1 MHSKSVKSFDG
12 RNASRAGVHHT
23 GPCSRVSALR
33 LVHGLALAAV
43 FSGVPQS
50 AMARQATPDLSKEL
64 ETARR
69 VLQSPAL
76 TRALAYVDGAEAET
90 VQEWL
95 SLCNA
100 YGPSGNEGRRSR
112 LIYRLF
118 RIYGLDNVHIDDALN
133 VIGIR
138 RGSGGGPTVVLNA
151 HHDNVALWPADQPV
165 EAFVA
170 DGRVWC
176 PAAADDLMGITQM
189 LTLLRA
195 MNAAGITTAGD
206 IWFVAVTGEEAPT
219 GPEHAD
225 ASPGMR
231 QLVRANVPRNLDWR
245 KGDIII
251 QFHGGGGEGVSTGS
265 TPVRNRSQL
274 RIFAPFD
281 GDRWAPHAVD
291 ALGRIIA
298 RIGSE
303 VRDPRSTRI
312 AFEHPASTAMPA
324 DVLYL
329 NMGMISASDVI
340 ARPASEAWVRFDMR
354 ADTQAR
360 MDQAH
365 DAIERIT
372 REVLATMG
380 DGFSHSYEINSRNGV
395 EAGIAGFDKV
405 NNAPARMA
413 AAASQALYGTDPIID
428 PEEGCGDCVRAYT
441 EGMPAFSFRGNV
453 VDHGAGRF
461 ERQARSPLA
470 SAVRRKT
477 AGHDVT
483 ESAEIVRVWAGVK
496 HGLLFAVA
504 YAGLANR

>member
-1 MHSKSVKSFDG
+1 ME
-12 RNASRAGVHHT
+12 RACAPRSAAGLV
-23 GPCSRVSALR
+23 RVFAIT
-33 LVHGLALAAV
+33 AV
-43 FSGVPQS
+43 FMIPRPVLAQ
-50 AMARQATPDLSKEL
+50 RTPDLSKEL
-64 ETARR
+64 AAARQ
-69 VLQSPAL
+69 VLQSPAMS
-76 TRALAYVDGAEAET
+76 RALAYIDGAEAET

-100 YGPSGNEGRRSR
+100 YGPSGDEGRRSR

-138 RGSGGGPTVVLNA
+138 RGTRGGPTVVLNA
-151 HHDNVALWPADQPV
+151 HHDNVALWPGDQPV

-176 PAAADDLMGITQM
+176 PAAADDLMGVTQM

-195 MNAAGITTAGD
+195 MNAADITTAGD

-219 GPEHAD
+219 GPDHPD
-225 ASPGMR
+225 ASPGMS

-245 KGDIII
+245 RGDIIV

-298 RIGSE
+298 RIGTE
-303 VRDPRSTRI
+303 VRDPRSTRV
-312 AFEHPASTAMPA
+312 AFDHPAGAPLSS
-324 DVLYL
+324 DVLYM
-329 NMGMISASDVI
+329 NMGMISASAII

-354 ADTQAR
+354 SDRQAR

-372 REVLATMG
+372 REVLSSMG
-380 DGFSHSYEINSRNGV
+380 EGFSYTYEINSRNGV

-405 NNAPARMA
+405 DNAPARMA
-413 AAASQALYGTDPIID
+413 AAASQALYGTDPVID
-428 PEEGCGDCVRAYT
+428 PDNGCGDCVRAYT
-441 EGMPAFSFRGNV
+441 EGMPAFSFRGDV

-483 ESAEIVRVWAGVK
+483 ESAEIARVWAGVK

-504 YAGLANR
+504 YAGLSNR